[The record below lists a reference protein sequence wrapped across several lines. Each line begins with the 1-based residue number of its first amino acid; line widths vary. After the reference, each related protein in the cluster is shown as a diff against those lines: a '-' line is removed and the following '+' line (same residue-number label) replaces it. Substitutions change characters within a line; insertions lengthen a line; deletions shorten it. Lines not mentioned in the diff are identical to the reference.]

1 MTHSLNPVL
10 LIHGF
15 LDRHTVFKPLTRYLG
30 RQGWEIHALDL
41 QPNDGRQALPVLA
54 SQIETYVHQHFG
66 ATQRF
71 DLVGFSMGGI
81 VTRYYL
87 QRLGGNQRV
96 ERYVSISAP
105 NNGTLSAYGLPFPGI
120 RQMRPDSDLLQDLNR
135 DVATALEPVKVTW
148 LWTPFDLMI
157 LPAESTKLPIGTGVQ
172 LPVPLHPW
180 MLSDP
185 RALKAIAKALQR

>member
-15 LDRHTVFKPLTRYLG
+15 LDRHTVFKPLTRYLSQ
-30 RQGWEIHALDL
+30 QGWEIHALDL
-41 QPNDGRQALPVLA
+41 QPNDGRQALPILA

-66 ATQRF
+66 AIQRF

-105 NNGTLSAYGLPFPGI
+105 IMARYQPMVCPFQGFV
-120 RQMRPDSDLLQDLNR
+120 RCAR
-135 DVATALEPVKVTW
+135 
-148 LWTPFDLMI
+148 
-157 LPAESTKLPIGTGVQ
+157 
-172 LPVPLHPW
+172 
-180 MLSDP
+180 
-185 RALKAIAKALQR
+185 